1 MSLVVMVFGFSSA
14 SSAQHCIVRDGDS
27 IWKIAQRY
35 KVPFEEMMRLNR
47 HLHNPHLIYPLDKI
61 ELPDNSEHGTGA
73 HTAQESPPPSED
85 QQNDNDQSFEHGNS
99 AQAQAVLS
107 LVNEERSKQGLRPL
121 KLSSKLTSIATLKS
135 RDMAD
140 KNYFDHQ
147 SPTYGSPFDMLH
159 SYGVQYRS
167 AGENI
172 AAGQRTPEE
181 VMQAWM
187 NSSGHRAN
195 ILNKDF
201 TEIGIGYYQGG
212 SYKVYWTQM
221 FIGS

>member
-73 HTAQESPPPSED
+73 HTAQESPPPSEE

-99 AQAQAVLS
+99 AEAQAVLS
-107 LVNEERSKQGLRPL
+107 LVNEERSKQGLNPL

-140 KNYFDHQ
+140 KNYFSHE

-159 SYGVQYRS
+159 QYGIQYRF

-195 ILNKDF
+195 ILNKNF

>member
-99 AQAQAVLS
+99 AEAQAVLS
-107 LVNEERSKQGLRPL
+107 LVNEERSKQGLNPL

-140 KNYFDHQ
+140 KNYFSHE

-159 SYGVQYRS
+159 QYGIQYRS

-195 ILNKDF
+195 ILNKNF